1 MLICFHYADFQIC
14 KIFDYYIYDV
24 FLLLNML
31 CLEMGA
37 YTTILR
43 ICLCLSV
50 IDLKISIL
58 NQVNY

>member
-1 MLICFHYADFQIC
+1 MLVCFSNADFQIC
-14 KIFDYYIYDV
+14 KIFDYYIDDV

-31 CLEMGA
+31 CLDMVA

-43 ICLCLSV
+43 ISLCLSV

-58 NQVNY
+58 SQMNC